1 MKTYD
6 EYMDNIQRKA
16 KTIKKRRRIRN
27 SSVCTVLV
35 LALGLTLFWPK
46 REPSVEKYKN
56 SPYYQAIQ
64 GVNHA
69 TYKKPAY
76 KNNYQWLKGKLS
88 SLFKSISDD
97 KVDQAPNAGGS
108 TGGLL
113 YDGAG
118 DQYDGVN
125 SEQSYVETTDNQVEG
140 VIEGDL
146 FKRSDKYLYYLR
158 PRTGLLSVYSIEQ
171 EDSREVGTFQFSD
184 FTAYT
189 AIEMYLSADCKT
201 LTIVFGVY
209 SNGDY
214 IILTTLDVSDPENIS
229 QTNQVMF
236 AGSDYSARM
245 IDNDLLLTYRYY
257 VNESSIDYEE
267 PSTFVPV
274 YGNGEEL
281 QPVDADVIYCPEN
294 PTSAVYTVVVKLDA
308 VTLEKRD
315 MAALFGYSNTIYVS
329 KDNIYLTCSSN
340 KTMEDGFRIS
350 VTEITGLCYSGE
362 GLKRLGTVQLDGT
375 VRNQYSMDEFE
386 GILRVTTSTSKFDE
400 FWGQD
405 GIITTLI
412 KTAYNC
418 NLYCIDLETWET
430 VASVIA
436 FAPEGE
442 QVVSARFDGIN
453 AYICTA
459 ELSRY
464 TDPVYAFDLSDINN
478 ITYKHTPVID
488 GYSSSLINFG
498 DYLLGIGINE
508 NRELKVE
515 VYRETEN
522 GVEPV
527 DAFERD
533 CYFSTEYKSYYID
546 RENDLVGIPLMDY
559 QTWVTSYVLLQFDGQ
574 QLNVVQEIEM
584 SDSRWSV
591 SLPNVRADI
600 IDGYLYIL
608 GNTLQVVKV
617 Q

>member
-16 KTIKKRRRIRN
+16 KAIKKRRRIRN
-27 SSVCTVLV
+27 SSICAVLV
-35 LALGLTLFWPK
+35 LALGLTLFWPN

-69 TYKKPAY
+69 TYQKPAY

-88 SLFKSISDD
+88 SLFKSISDE
-97 KVDQAPNAGGS
+97 KVDQAPNAGDNS
-108 TGGLL
+108 GGL
-113 YDGAG
+113 YDGTG
-118 DQYDGVN
+118 DKYDGVDF
-125 SEQSYVETTDNQVEG
+125 EQSYVETTDNQVEG

-158 PRTGLLSVYSIEQ
+158 QDVLSVYSIEQ

-201 LTIVFGVY
+201 VTIAFGVY
-209 SNGDY
+209 NKGDY
-214 IILTTLDVSDPENIS
+214 IILTTLDVSDPENIT

-236 AGSDYSARM
+236 AGSGYSTRM
-245 IDNDLLLTYRYY
+245 VGDDLLLTYRYY
-257 VNESSIDYEE
+257 VDKSTIDYDE

-329 KDNIYLTCSSN
+329 ENNIYLTCPSN
-340 KTMEDGFRIS
+340 KALEDDYQIS
-350 VTEITGLCYSGE
+350 VTEITGICYSGK
-362 GLKRLGTVQLDGT
+362 GLKRLGTVQVEGT
-375 VRNQYSMDEFE
+375 VLNQYSMDEFD
-386 GILRVTTSTSKFDE
+386 GILRVTTSTSKIKE
-400 FWGQD
+400 VRSQD
-405 GIITTLI
+405 GIYATLF
-412 KTAYNC
+412 KSAYNC

-442 QVVSARFDGIN
+442 QVRSARFDGTN

-459 ELSRY
+459 DIKLD
-464 TDPVYAFDLSDINN
+464 DPVYMFDLSDLNN
-478 ITYKHTPVID
+478 IRYKQTPVID

-508 NRELKVE
+508 DWWLKVE
-515 VYRETEN
+515 VYRETDD

-527 DAFERD
+527 DAYERD
-533 CYFSTEYKSYYID
+533 CYFSTQYKCFYVD
-546 RENDLVGIPLMDY
+546 RENNLVGIPLEDY
-559 QTWVTSYVLLQFDGQ
+559 QTGLTSYVLLQFDGQ

-584 SDSRWSV
+584 SDLKGSV

-600 IDGYLYIL
+600 IDGYLYLL

-617 Q
+617 A